1 MRCHL
6 LKGIL
11 PLFKKLKSIYYG
23 YIIVSAAFVIMAMIW
38 GMWAT
43 FGVFF
48 DPLLKEFGWTRAAA
62 SGASSLNNILFGLVC
77 IFSAGLS
84 DKLGPRKVIIGCSIL
99 LGISYFLMSRVESLW
114 EMYLYFGVLVSLGMS
129 SYIPLL
135 SLVARWFTRRRGMV
149 TGIVFSGMG
158 LGTMLLPLAAN
169 QLIVY
174 YSWRMA
180 FIILAV
186 LALALTLI
194 AALFMKAAPE
204 HSRGEPNNE
213 PGRGSTFMEAVR
225 TRQFILLCVLYFCFL
240 FCLVTI
246 MVHVVI
252 HGIGLGIAA
261 ADAAFIL
268 AIIGGACIVGMN
280 VMGAASDR
288 AGIRLAM
295 VISFALMAL
304 SLAWLLYAGTAWAL
318 YLFAVIFGFAYG
330 GMQTLFSPLVAELFG
345 LRSHGIILG
354 AAAFIGTVGAV
365 IGPIFAGYI
374 FDAMGSYSYAFLIC
388 AILAGGGIA
397 VSLFIKAVQRTGR

>member
-1 MRCHL
+1 M
-6 LKGIL
+6 
-11 PLFKKLKSIYYG
+11 LFKKLKSIYYG
-23 YIIVSAAFVIMAMIW
+23 YIIVAAAFVIMAMIW

-288 AGIRLAM
+288 AGIPGLAA
-295 VISFALMAL
+295 IRRN
-304 SLAWLLYAGTAWAL
+304 
-318 YLFAVIFGFAYG
+318 
-330 GMQTLFSPLVAELFG
+330 G
-345 LRSHGIILG
+345 LGIIP
-354 AAAFIGTVGAV
+354 FCCH
-365 IGPIFAGYI
+365 FR
-374 FDAMGSYSYAFLIC
+374 IC
-388 AILAGGGIA
+388 LWRHANAILSAGCRTVRA
-397 VSLFIKAVQRTGR
+397 EVSWNYPGCCGVYWYCRRSYWANIRRLHI